1 MKLRLSSESPLL
13 GFHAIRE
20 FKAERGHPFGETMPL
35 SKRLSQDQSGT
46 YGKHKGTHTLQTI
59 KKPLCAR
66 PMWLR
71 SALDCASSG
80 AETLEGSVSYV
91 PTSDFGTANY
101 QSTGITSRRTE
112 TTGVT
117 SAVSVFPPS
126 SGNST
131 QQSLPLTDRWPA
143 ETRVKVSLHTVLSE
157 AATKLVKMSMAK
169 VAAASVS
176 LAAQTRPS
184 NIHTRINS
192 GATFYGSGLQSTY
205 TVVPKHGS
213 ITKSKF
219 NESKNQ
225 SKKTLSL
232 FPHRKIV
239 GRKISRKI
247 DKVRALAGKKVSSKV
262 NGLGQPLA
270 SRATPQIADF
280 DDTADT

>member
-20 FKAERGHPFGETMPL
+20 FKAERGHPFGETLPL

-71 SALDCASSG
+71 SAHDCA
-80 AETLEGSVSYV
+80 SVSYV

-184 NIHTRINS
+184 NIHTRINP
-192 GATFYGSGLQSTY
+192 GATFYGSGLQSTN
-205 TVVPKHGS
+205 TVVPNYES
-213 ITKSKF
+213 ITKCKCD
-219 NESKNQ
+219 ESKNQ

-232 FPHRKIV
+232 FPQPQ
-239 GRKISRKI
+239 
-247 DKVRALAGKKVSSKV
+247 DSK
-262 NGLGQPLA
+262 
-270 SRATPQIADF
+270 
-280 DDTADT
+280 